1 MIGVEDA
8 VRAKILQTIKPW
20 ESKSERGYTRRPP
33 NVKVERIIAC
43 LTFIFPVV
51 VIQNVSSNCFAV
63 ILDEN
68 YRMSVED
75 LVYDWNHIEPSLHA
89 PERHIGF
96 DDETLRD
103 GLQSPSVCE
112 PPVEKKIALLHLMEA
127 LDIDTADIGL
137 PGAGGTHAA
146 GVERLAREIAEKKFK
161 IRPNCAAR
169 TLRSDIT
176 PIVEIS
182 QRVGIPIEAC
192 TFIGSSPI
200 RFYAEEW
207 TLDKLLAITEEAVSF
222 AVGENL
228 PVMFVTEDTT
238 RANPETIRALYTT
251 AIRCG
256 ARAVCVCDTVGHATP
271 DGARAVVRFVKN
283 IIQEQGEKVRLDWH
297 GHQDRGLGV
306 INSIAAIEGGADQV
320 HGSALGVGER
330 VGNAPMDQLLVNLKL
345 LGWID
350 NDLSRL
356 REYCETAADAC
367 GWTIPLN
374 YPVFGRDAFRTA
386 TGVHAAA
393 VIKSYRRG
401 DAELADLIYSGVPAG
416 LFGLKQVIEIGPMS
430 GKSNIIYWLE
440 TRGLE
445 ASEDRITRI
454 YEHAKQSNAVLTEE
468 EVTQLLEVRE

>member
-1 MIGVEDA
+1 
-8 VRAKILQTIKPW
+8 
-20 ESKSERGYTRRPP
+20 
-33 NVKVERIIAC
+33 
-43 LTFIFPVV
+43 
-51 VIQNVSSNCFAV
+51 
-63 ILDEN
+63 
-68 YRMSVED
+68 MSVSE
-75 LVYDWNHIEPSLHA
+75 LIYDWNNVEPVWRK
-89 PERHIGF
+89 PDRHIGF

-112 PPVEKKIALLHLMEA
+112 PSVDKKIELLHLMDA
-127 LDIDTADIGL
+127 LGIDTADIGL

-146 GVERLAREIAEKKFK
+146 GVEMMAREIADKNLK

-169 TLRSDIT
+169 THKNDII
-176 PIVEIS
+176 PIAAIS
-182 QRVGIPIEAC
+182 QRAGIPIEAC

-207 TLDKLLAITEEAVSF
+207 TLDKLLQMTEEAVTF
-222 AVGENL
+222 AVNEGL

-271 DGARAVVRFVKN
+271 DGAREVVKFVRE
-283 IIQEQGEKVRLDWH
+283 IIDQQGEKIRLDWH

-330 VGNAPMDQLLVNLKL
+330 VGNTPMDQLLVNLKL

-356 REYCETAADAC
+356 REYCDKAAEGC

-393 VIKSYRRG
+393 VIKSFRKG
-401 DAELADLIYSGVPAG
+401 DTELADLIYSGVPAG
-416 LFGLKQVIEIGPMS
+416 LFGMRQQIEVDPMS
-430 GKSNIIYWLE
+430 GKSNVIYWLE
-440 TRGLE
+440 SRDIAATDERVQ
-445 ASEDRITRI
+445 RI
-454 YEHAKQSNAVLTEE
+454 YDHAKSARGVLSEE
-468 EVTQLLEVRE
+468 GVM